1 MLPPELPL
9 WQEVASNIPAAG
21 SSSLS
26 DCLPATLPGPEG
38 TLRAQVLGP
47 AGMEEFLY
55 LLTRRT
61 LPVSEAALC
70 DLMRQVSPPQRG
82 GKG

>member
-38 TLRAQVLGP
+38 TLRSQVLGP

-55 LLTRRT
+55 LLTWRT

-70 DLMRQVSPPQRG
+70 DLTRQVSCSQRG